1 MGRYRAGL
9 NLPDMSLPL
18 LVDRRSPDVISVAV
32 IGNDTVLAALPAH
45 PVQLAHGCHLLGYH
59 TVVPASWGDEL
70 IAEAVLRS
78 AESRG
83 RRPAIVCACERAR
96 ARLTTG
102 AGELTPFMIST
113 VAPPVAT
120 ARYLRH
126 ILPGKHLDITFVG
139 DCASGADPVFDARY
153 SPEVFLVRLR
163 SAGIE
168 LSALPT
174 HFENLVP
181 PDRRRFASIPG
192 GCPSAD
198 ALQRRCPER
207 QLVELTDANLAVEL
221 AEQLVGQQPVLLDIA
236 AGVGCSCAGVRR
248 AGSPRTARVAV
259 TSLEPPRSRD
269 PVLEGDGLVEATTS
283 VGATFGVGLLAR
295 DPNADAPPSPEET
308 ARVEAAL
315 SPNFGL
321 ELFASHAE
329 LVLAAPSGQAEFAE
343 SLPIEAVDTGPSA
356 SSRRPLAMT
365 PPRAL
370 RAIQDRPGYVVPRM
384 NRGAR
389 PLFVRGA
396 PAPTVEYHPA
406 AAEHLSEATTDPIPA
421 SIEEASAT
429 LLVEEAVPASAASTV
444 VTDKP
449 PRFPQAPP
457 PLPRFLGEN
466 PPHLSQ
472 RAAAHAQLSSTARV
486 VPPPAPSHRAL
497 RKAIFWTLVALAIF
511 TLAVL
516 SASRGH

>member
-1 MGRYRAGL
+1 
-9 NLPDMSLPL
+9 MSLPL
-18 LVDRRSPDVISVAV
+18 AADRRSPDVISVAV

-78 AESRG
+78 AEARG

-102 AGELTPFMIST
+102 AGELSPFMIST
-113 VAPPVAT
+113 IAPPVAT
-120 ARYLRH
+120 ARYVRQ

-168 LSALPT
+168 LSELPT

-181 PDRRRFASIPG
+181 PDRRRFASLPG

-221 AEQLVGQQPVLLDIA
+221 ADQLVGQQPVLLDIA

-259 TSLEPPRSRD
+259 TSLEPPRSRS
-269 PVLEGDGLVEATTS
+269 PVLEGDGIVESITS
-283 VGATFGVGLLAR
+283 VGTTFGTGLLAR
-295 DPNADAPPSPEET
+295 DPNADAPPTAEET

-321 ELFASHAE
+321 ELFAPEEEAA
-329 LVLAAPSGQAEFAE
+329 LVLTAPVTATEFASDAPPE
-343 SLPIEAVDTGPSA
+343 ISA
-356 SSRRPLAMT
+356 SATASRPRRPLAIT

-370 RAIQDRPGYVVPRM
+370 RAVQDRPGYVVPRTG
-384 NRGAR
+384 RGTR
-389 PLFVRGA
+389 PLFVRPTPSGVSEP
-396 PAPTVEYHPA
+396 PADEPA
-406 AAEHLSEATTDPIPA
+406 TPVNEP
-421 SIEEASAT
+421 
-429 LLVEEAVPASAASTV
+429 VEEVPALVGAGDSDPPSVSKAAVPEQS
-444 VTDKP
+444 

-457 PLPRFLGEN
+457 PLPRFLGEI
-466 PPHLSQ
+466 PAHITQ
-472 RAAAHAQLSSTARV
+472 RAAAQAQLVSTARV
-486 VPPPAPSHRAL
+486 VPPPAPSHRGL
-497 RKAIFWTLVALAIF
+497 RKAIFWTLVVLAVF